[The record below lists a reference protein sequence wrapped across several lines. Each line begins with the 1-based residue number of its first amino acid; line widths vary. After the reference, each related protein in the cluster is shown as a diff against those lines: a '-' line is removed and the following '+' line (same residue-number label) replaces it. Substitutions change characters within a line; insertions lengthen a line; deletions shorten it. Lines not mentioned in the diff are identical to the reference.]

1 MDTSQ
6 GQRTR
11 IKEFCNKQF
20 YQAANSDKRL
30 RIFQGGTRS
39 GKSWSLMQYCLYLMT
54 TETEP
59 LTISVVRKTLPALK
73 RSVLRDF
80 QHIAKGLGIYFQG
93 VHNKTDN
100 TFEYNGH
107 TLEFFST
114 DDPQKIRGSARDI
127 LWMNEGNECF
137 EEDFRQLALRTR
149 KYILIDFNPSDPI
162 HYLYDLADRDDA
174 DLFLSTYK
182 DNKFL
187 PKETVD
193 EIERLRYK
201 DPDYWRVFGEGKR
214 AVFSDRQIFKGWKYI
229 PLSDFPDIDDRVIG
243 IDFGYTNDPAVVL
256 EIRRVGDKLYVHEW
270 LYKTGMTNRDLANF
284 LKENNLNDT
293 LSYCDSAE
301 PKSIEELRQMGCL
314 AKGAIKGQGSINAGI
329 SLIKEFEVF
338 VSSESKNIEREQRT
352 YFWDQ
357 LKDGTIINKPISGN
371 DHTADALRYAVYSR
385 WKNRYNFYV
394 V

>member
-54 TETEP
+54 TEKEP

-100 TFEYNGH
+100 TFEFNGH

-162 HYLYDLADRDDA
+162 HYLYL
-174 DLFLSTYK
+174 
-182 DNKFL
+182 
-187 PKETVD
+187 
-193 EIERLRYK
+193 
-201 DPDYWRVFGEGKR
+201 
-214 AVFSDRQIFKGWKYI
+214 
-229 PLSDFPDIDDRVIG
+229 
-243 IDFGYTNDPAVVL
+243 
-256 EIRRVGDKLYVHEW
+256 
-270 LYKTGMTNRDLANF
+270 
-284 LKENNLNDT
+284 
-293 LSYCDSAE
+293 
-301 PKSIEELRQMGCL
+301 
-314 AKGAIKGQGSINAGI
+314 
-329 SLIKEFEVF
+329 
-338 VSSESKNIEREQRT
+338 
-352 YFWDQ
+352 
-357 LKDGTIINKPISGN
+357 
-371 DHTADALRYAVYSR
+371 
-385 WKNRYNFYV
+385 
-394 V
+394 